1 MTDATNAPAPADA
14 PGLDAPGHDHARD
27 HRRIGRELEL
37 FGTDPL
43 IGAGLPYWLPDGAT
57 VRHALEEYVRAEERR
72 AGYRHVYSPV
82 LGKRELYELSG
93 HWAHYRDDMFPPME
107 MGSEQVLLRPSLC
120 PHHALIYRSRSRSH
134 RELPLRMAELG
145 AMYRSELSGVL
156 GGLTRVRAIQ
166 LNDAHVFCTPEQ
178 VAAEAEA
185 ALGMIRRAYRA
196 LGIQPSRYRLSL
208 PSPTIAHRA
217 LRGSDGLP
225 PSTDASGAAPF
236 PSPAIAHRA
245 LRGSDGLPPSTDA
258 SGAAPFPSPAIA
270 HRALRGSDG
279 LPPSTDASGAAPF
292 PGPGGKYVDDPELWR
307 RSTEVL
313 TEVLERSG
321 VPYEAVE
328 GEAAFYGP
336 KIDVQI
342 ADGAGRES
350 TLSTVQ
356 VDFHQPRQFGLSY
369 VGPDGAGHRPVMVH
383 RSVIGSVE
391 RAVAHLLE
399 QHGGAFPPW
408 LAPVQ
413 VVALPISAA
422 EADAAADLVRRC
434 EDLGLRAEAV
444 GPDRGGLG
452 ARIRRARLVPY
463 QAVVGA
469 REAADGSVAL
479 RLRDGRRLEPMPVA
493 EALSRIAARVA
504 AHDTT
509 LWEGTGA

>member
-14 PGLDAPGHDHARD
+14 PAPDARGHDHARD
-27 HRRIGRELEL
+27 HRRIGRELDL

-178 VAAEAEA
+178 VADEAEA

-196 LGIQPSRYRLSL
+196 LGIEPSRYRLSL
-208 PSPTIAHRA
+208 PSPATAHGA

-225 PSTDASGAAPF
+225 PSTDASGADSF
-236 PSPAIAHRA
+236 PSPTIAHGA

-258 SGAAPFPSPAIA
+258 SGADSFPSPATA
-270 HRALRGSDG
+270 HGALRASDG
-279 LPPSTDASGAAPF
+279 LPPSTDASGADPL
-292 PGPGGKYVDDPELWR
+292 PGAGGKYVDDPELWR

-444 GPDRGGLG
+444 GPERGGLG

-479 RLRDGRRLEPMPVA
+479 RLRGGRRLEPMPVA

-509 LWEGTGA
+509 LWEATEG